1 MSLFYQS
8 LSYWENIS
16 FKRRKRAFK
25 RGKPCAICGKNY
37 PPNEMMV
44 AHIIPVRE
52 LSDYDALYDTSNWEV
67 RCIYCEQKLNRE
79 ETLRKNRAKE
89 VIAKKVGII
98 PAYEMNIYDEYNDSI
113 QAMWSR
119 ATHEL
124 KPGKVY
130 RRSLYWQRLEK
141 KVKMADRMTLAKA
154 AAKFVMSN
162 NGHMPTQ
169 DEVYQM
175 LLKDVEAKM
184 LFETDGKF
192 KKEKEDATTT
202 LPTDG
207 C

>member
-8 LSYWENIS
+8 LSYWENVS

-25 RGKPCAICGKNY
+25 RGKPCAICGKKYSN
-37 PPNEMMV
+37 NEMMV

-79 ETLRKNRAKE
+79 ETLRKNRLKE
-89 VIAKKVGII
+89 NAKKSFGTL
-98 PAYEMNIYDEYNDSI
+98 PSYELDIYTNYDDTI

-119 ATHEL
+119 STHEL

-130 RRSLYWQRLEK
+130 RRSLYWERLEK
-141 KVKMADRMTLAKA
+141 KVKMADKMTLAKA
-154 AAKFVMSN
+154 AAKFVMTN
-162 NGHMPTQ
+162 NGRMPTQ
-169 DEVYQM
+169 EEIYKM

>member
-8 LSYWENIS
+8 LSYWENMS

-25 RGKPCAICGKNY
+25 RGKSCAICGKKY
-37 PPNEMMV
+37 PNNEMMV

-67 RCIYCEQKLNRE
+67 RCIYCEQKLNKE
-79 ETLRKNRAKE
+79 ETLRKNRLKE
-89 VIAKKVGII
+89 NAKKSFGVL
-98 PAYEMNIYDEYNDSI
+98 PVYELNIYTEYDDTI

-141 KVKMADRMTLAKA
+141 MVKMADRMTLAKA
-154 AAKFVMSN
+154 AAKFVMTN
-162 NGHMPTQ
+162 NGRMPTQ
-169 DEVYQM
+169 EEIYQM

-184 LFETDGKF
+184 LFETNGNF
-192 KKEKEDATTT
+192 KKEKEE
-202 LPTDG
+202 
-207 C
+207 

>member
-8 LSYWENIS
+8 LSYWENMS

-25 RGKPCAICGKNY
+25 RGKPCAICGKKY
-37 PPNEMMV
+37 PNNEMMV

-79 ETLRKNRAKE
+79 ETVKKNRMKE
-89 VIAKKVGII
+89 YAKKSFGTLPV
-98 PAYEMNIYDEYNDSI
+98 YELDVYTEYDSSI
-113 QAMWSR
+113 QAMWDR

-130 RRSLYWQRLEK
+130 RRSLYWQRLDK
-141 KVKMADRMTLAKA
+141 KVRMADKMTLAKA
-154 AAKFVMSN
+154 AAKFVMTN
-162 NGHMPTQ
+162 NGRMPTQ
-169 DEVYQM
+169 EEVYQM

-184 LFETDGKF
+184 LFETNGKF
-192 KKEKEDATTT
+192 KKEKEE
-202 LPTDG
+202 
-207 C
+207 

>member
-8 LSYWENIS
+8 LSYWENMS

-25 RGKPCAICGKNY
+25 RGKPCAICGKKY
-37 PPNEMMV
+37 PNNEMMV

-79 ETLRKNRAKE
+79 ETVKKNRMKE
-89 VIAKKVGII
+89 YAKKSFGTLPV
-98 PAYEMNIYDEYNDSI
+98 YELDIYAEYDSSI
-113 QAMWSR
+113 QAMWDR

-154 AAKFVMSN
+154 AAKFVMTN
-162 NGHMPTQ
+162 NGSMPTQ
-169 DEVYQM
+169 EEVYQM

-184 LFETDGKF
+184 LFETNGKF
-192 KKEKEDATTT
+192 KKEKTDDA
-202 LPTDG
+202 
-207 C
+207 

>member
-8 LSYWENIS
+8 LSYWENMS

-25 RGKPCAICGKNY
+25 RGKPCAICGKKYSN
-37 PPNEMMV
+37 NEMMV

-67 RCIYCEQKLNRE
+67 RCIYCEQKLNKE
-79 ETLRKNRAKE
+79 ETLRKNRLKE
-89 VIAKKVGII
+89 NAKKSFGVL
-98 PAYEMNIYDEYNDSI
+98 PAYELDIYTNYDDTI

-141 KVKMADRMTLAKA
+141 MVKMADRMTLAKA
-154 AAKFVMSN
+154 AAKFVMTNS
-162 NGHMPTQ
+162 GRMPTQ
-169 DEVYQM
+169 EEIYQM

-184 LFETDGKF
+184 LFETNGNF
-192 KKEKEDATTT
+192 KKEKEE
-202 LPTDG
+202 
-207 C
+207 

>member
-8 LSYWENIS
+8 LSYWENMS

-25 RGKPCAICGKNY
+25 RGKPCAICGKKY
-37 PPNEMMV
+37 PNNEMMV

-52 LSDYDALYDTSNWEV
+52 LSDYDALYDTTNWEV

-79 ETLRKNRAKE
+79 ETVKKNRMKE
-89 VIAKKVGII
+89 YAKKSFGTLPV
-98 PAYEMNIYDEYNDSI
+98 YELDIYAEYDGSI
-113 QAMWSR
+113 QAMWDR

-154 AAKFVMSN
+154 AAKFVMTN
-162 NGHMPTQ
+162 NGRMPTQ
-169 DEVYQM
+169 EEIYQM

-184 LFETDGKF
+184 LFETNGNF
-192 KKEKEDATTT
+192 KKEKEE
-202 LPTDG
+202 
-207 C
+207 

>member
-8 LSYWENIS
+8 LSYWENMS

-25 RGKPCAICGKNY
+25 RGKPCAICGKKY
-37 PPNEMMV
+37 PNNEMMV

-79 ETLRKNRAKE
+79 ETVKKNRMKE
-89 VIAKKVGII
+89 YAKKSFGTL
-98 PAYEMNIYDEYNDSI
+98 PAYELDIYTEYDSSI
-113 QAMWSR
+113 QTMWDR

-130 RRSLYWQRLEK
+130 RRSLYWQRLDK
-141 KVKMADRMTLAKA
+141 KVRMADKMTLAKA
-154 AAKFVMSN
+154 AAKFVMTN
-162 NGHMPTQ
+162 NGRMPTQ
-169 DEVYQM
+169 EEVYQM

-184 LFETDGKF
+184 LFETNGKF
-192 KKEKEDATTT
+192 KKEKEE
-202 LPTDG
+202 
-207 C
+207 

>member
-8 LSYWENIS
+8 LSHWENMS

-37 PPNEMMV
+37 PSNEMMV

-67 RCIYCEQKLNRE
+67 RCVHCEQKLNRE
-79 ETLRKNRAKE
+79 EVLRKKRLQT
-89 VIAKKVGII
+89 IAKSTFGSLPI
-98 PAYEMNIYDEYNDSI
+98 YELDIYADYDSSI
-113 QAMWSR
+113 QAMWGR

-141 KVKMADRMTLAKA
+141 IAKMAAKTTLAKA
-154 AAKFVMSN
+154 AAKFVMTN
-162 NGHMPTQ
+162 NGRMPTQ
-169 DEVYQM
+169 EEVYEM
-175 LLKDVEAKM
+175 LLKDLEAKM
-184 LFETDGKF
+184 LFETGGHF
-192 KKEKEDATTT
+192 KKEKENAA
-202 LPTDG
+202 
-207 C
+207 